1 MSIPVSKAFVLKG
14 SVWLTVIPTKFQMMP
29 KLEHNASIAKSHK
42 LKSMGG
48 EGGSFCIGLHTGLFL
63 LLPR

>member
-48 EGGSFCIGLHTGLFL
+48 GGGGQL
-63 LLPR
+63 LYRATHGFVFITP